1 MQVNNLQQIIFSC
14 LAQLIFIG
22 GFIMT
27 KRYYSTKLFHK
38 YYLNWIKLYKEDAV
52 RKVTLDKYYLT
63 YRKLLELAPT
73 LHMNELNRQTYQ
85 QLLNKYAET
94 HERQTTLDFHHHLKA
109 ALVDA
114 LDTGDIERDPTRR
127 AIIKGIKPHPKKNKF
142 LNLYELRLLLNDLN
156 LESQIN
162 WDWFIL
168 LIAKT
173 GLRFA
178 EALALTPQDF
188 DYEKQFIMINKS
200 WNYKEKIGHFQ
211 PTKNTAS
218 NRSVT
223 VDWQLMSQFKTLLK
237 ETTENEPFFVS
248 NGKQVF
254 NSTINHLLA
263 DHCKAAG
270 IPVISIHGLRH
281 THASLLL
288 YEGVSIASVARRLGH
303 ANTTTTQETYLHIIE
318 ELKNKDSDK
327 ILHHLSQL

>member
-1 MQVNNLQQIIFSC
+1 MP
-14 LAQLIFIG
+14 
-22 GFIMT
+22 
-27 KRYYSTKLFHK
+27 KKYYSTKLFYK
-38 YYLNWIKLYKEDAV
+38 YYLSWIKLYKDGAV
-52 RKVTLDKYYLT
+52 RKVTLEKYYLT
-63 YRKLLELAPT
+63 YRRLLELAPT

-85 QLLNKYAET
+85 QLLNKYAKT

-109 ALVDA
+109 AIVDA
-114 LDTGDIERDPTRR
+114 LDTGDIEHDPTRR
-127 AIIKGIKPHPKKNKF
+127 AIIKGCSPHSKKTRF
-142 LNLYELRLLLNDLN
+142 LNLYELRLLLNHLN
-156 LESQIN
+156 LESNIN

-188 DYEKQFIMINKS
+188 DFEKQQIVINKS
-200 WNYKEKIGHFQ
+200 WNYKEKVGYFQ
-211 PTKNTAS
+211 PTKNESS
-218 NRSVT
+218 NRSIT
-223 VDWQLMSQFKTLLK
+223 VDWQLMSQFKTLL
-237 ETTENEPFFVS
+237 TTIRSDQPIFI
-248 NGKQVF
+248 NGNKRVF
-254 NSTINHLLA
+254 NSTINKILEY
-263 DHCKAAG
+263 HCNEVD